1 MTNDFLKKSKIKGT
15 RCVRQFGPGI
25 ASATLVFQCLAVFAL
40 PAALCCCVE
49 MTLATA
55 THDTAHGAD
64 HGAASETPGV
74 DEACPHHNLATPAGG
89 ERDSGNR
96 DDSGCDRLDQLVLSL
111 AGLIGVSEASPP
123 TVEPLSALGAVPPS
137 TVGAAD
143 AVFSVESPPPRA

>member
-1 MTNDFLKKSKIKGT
+1 MLLT

-25 ASATLVFQCLAVFAL
+25 ASATLAFQCLAVFAL

-49 MTLATA
+49 MMAA
-55 THDTAHGAD
+55 THHAEHADDHAATSDTPA
-64 HGAASETPGV
+64 V
-74 DEACPHHNLATPAGG
+74 DEACPHHDLATPVGG
-89 ERDSGNR
+89 ERDSG
-96 DDSGCDRLDQLVLSL
+96 DSDNPGCDWLDQLVLSL

-123 TVEPLSALGAVPPS
+123 TVEPLAALGAVPPS